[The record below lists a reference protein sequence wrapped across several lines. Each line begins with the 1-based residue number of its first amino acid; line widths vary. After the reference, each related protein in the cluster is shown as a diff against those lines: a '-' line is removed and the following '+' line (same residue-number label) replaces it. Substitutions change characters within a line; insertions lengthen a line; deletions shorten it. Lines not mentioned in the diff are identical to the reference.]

1 MSKPANNSQTLFKR
15 KNKINERAGV
25 MKMAISAILFLIFV
39 TQCSTKEKKNIQ
51 WSDNVQVVLDNTT
64 PLKYDRGNRLP
75 LYLWP
80 AIDPGDLNDEDAEKL
95 VKEFDTRG
103 VGIVCSWSSKN
114 IEKTMTRCLT
124 VARAQKK
131 LGQRVNIDA
140 TDLLDSFFNGDVHT
154 AHTDEEGNPFFDSS
168 FGDHKMGCPFSI
180 DFRKKE
186 IREGIEL
193 FTGKYKDE
201 GLPVDFIFT
210 DWEIDGPLEVNRAYE
225 ASKKCVRCRKY
236 LGDDFSYPE
245 FQKTMREM
253 RSYLQN
259 YSYST
264 PVLLKFPEALVGN
277 YAVYPNDGY
286 RYWYDYFEYYV
297 DGQPYKADQRAKY
310 RQWYNDFPATGF
322 TFAMPVVYTW
332 DPIYSWYDFENSDY
346 RWFYNMLLVAS
357 NAGKSTP
364 HNIPIISFVHWNTI
378 YVSENPDSTVKQM
391 SKESYQE
398 LLWHMLLRGTD
409 TFFMWSGKKEYPEEV
424 RLLHEVYSAAQQYG
438 KFLDNGYPV
447 TFDVPNK
454 PGTVISGLALGDS
467 VLIRRTDF
475 GNNHDPVEV
484 LVGTKII
491 KVGYAPGTCT
501 ILSLEKN

>member
-1 MSKPANNSQTLFKR
+1 
-15 KNKINERAGV
+15 
-25 MKMAISAILFLIFV
+25 MKMIISALLFLIFV

-51 WSDNVQVVLDNTT
+51 WSDNVKVVLDNTT

-80 AIDPGDLNDEDAEKL
+80 AIDPGELNDKDAEQL
-95 VKEFDTRG
+95 VKEFNTRG
-103 VGIVCSWSSKN
+103 VGIVCSWNFKN
-114 IEKTMTRCLT
+114 VEETMTRCLT
-124 VARAQKK
+124 LARAQKK
-131 LGQRVNIDA
+131 LGQRINIDA
-140 TDLLDSFFNGDVHT
+140 TSLLESFFNGDENT
-154 AHTDEEGNPFFDSS
+154 AHIDENGKPFFDNS
-168 FGDHKMGCPFSI
+168 FGDHKMGCPFAI
-180 DFRKKE
+180 DYRKKE
-186 IREGIEL
+186 IRERVEL
-193 FTGKYKDE
+193 YIKKYKE
-201 GLPVDFIFT
+201 LGLPVDFIFT
-210 DWEIDGPLEVNRAYE
+210 DWEIDGPLEVNNAIE
-225 ASKKCVRCRKY
+225 ASKKCARCRKY
-236 LGDDFSYPE
+236 LGDGFSYTE

-253 RSYLQN
+253 RAYLQN

-264 PVLLKFPEALVGN
+264 PVLSNFPHALVGN

-286 RYWYDYFEYYV
+286 RYWYDYFEHYA

-364 HNIPIISFVHWNTI
+364 YNIPIISFVHWHTI
-378 YVSENPDSTVKQM
+378 LVSEKPDSTIKQM
-391 SKESYQE
+391 SKKSYQE

-424 RLLHEVYSAAQQYG
+424 RLLQEVYAAAQQYG
-438 KFLDNGYPV
+438 KFLDNGLPI

-475 GNNHDPVEV
+475 GTNHSPVEI
-484 LVGTKII
+484 LAGTKII
-491 KVGYAPGTCT
+491 KVDYAPGTCRV
-501 ILSLEKN
+501 LSLY